1 MKLVLLNGPPGSGK
15 STLAR
20 RYADDHPPALALDVD
35 HVRSFIGGWRA
46 TPGPAG
52 LLARDIAV
60 AAARTHLTAGYDV
73 VVPQLLARPE
83 FPERLE
89 ALARETGASF
99 HEILL
104 LPGREEARRRCVARG
119 VSEIE
124 TAEPLTDDQFTA
136 MYDRVAAFAEDRP
149 RVRVLRAGKIDHTYQ
164 DLLDALGHP
173 GATGN
178 HRRPGARQ

>member
-35 HVRSFIGGWRA
+35 RVRSLIGGWRTA
-46 TPGPAG
+46 PGPAG

-60 AAARTHLTAGYDV
+60 AAARTHLTAGHDV

-83 FPERLE
+83 FPERLQ

-104 LPGREEARRRCVARG
+104 LPGREETRRRFAARG
-119 VSEIE
+119 SSETE
-124 TAEPLTDDQFTA
+124 TAEPLTDDQFAA
-136 MYDRVAAFAEDRP
+136 MYDRVAAFAEERT
-149 RVRVLRAGKIDHTYQ
+149 RALVLRAGKIDHVYQ
-164 DLLDALGHP
+164 ALLTSLM
-173 GATGN
+173 
-178 HRRPGARQ
+178 